1 MKKYLCAV
9 PANVIDWADILH
21 WDLDRA
27 YKILSSYSEIWRV
40 DGSDC
45 LAIIPISFDDLRLC
59 IPGQMDSRGAYV
71 FASSD
76 FVDFLLMITPL
87 PFSGE
92 VARGSRERAGASK
105 PTRMGARLRNQSK

>member
-1 MKKYLCAV
+1 MEKYLCAV
-9 PANVIDWADILH
+9 PANIVDWADILH

-27 YKILSSYSEIWRV
+27 YNVLSSCSEIWRV

-45 LAIIPISFDDLRLC
+45 LAIIPLSFDDLRLC

-71 FASSD
+71 FSSSD
-76 FVDFLLMITPL
+76 FVDLLLMLAPL
-87 PFSGE
+87 PFLGE

-105 PTRMGARLRNQSK
+105 PTRMGARLRNQSE